1 MLEAVK
7 LPALLIDANLSAAL
21 SIAAHVE
28 ETSAAVVTLDA
39 SVVTA
44 VQPVGACLLA
54 CAAQAARSNGKEL
67 VVDQWSP
74 QLQRLLQRM
83 GCAVIWGDQQ
93 PQVRGGEEKPQA
105 PTVAIPVTSRQEGN
119 AVANELA
126 TRITAFIPSEDRA
139 GVLEDERSALAYH
152 LVQPVLAYVLVELVD
167 NVFSHAQRS
176 AEAIGSWVAAQW
188 YPTGDLVRVA
198 IVDTGCGLL
207 ASLRGYH
214 PRPKNHFEAAA
225 LAFTPF
231 VSSKGDIGMYVDRSH
246 MGLGLPVCRD
256 ICERL
261 GGRLYAASGNAW
273 VINAGLDSEE
283 RHALTVPHTGTI
295 VSLEFHRR
303 AITSRTMQEILAKY
317 RGEPSDLQPQ
327 FIP

>member
-1 MLEAVK
+1 VK
-7 LPALLIDANLSAAL
+7 LPALLIDANLTAAL
-21 SIAAHVE
+21 QVPAYIA
-28 ETSAAVVTLDA
+28 ETDAAAVTLDA
-39 SVVTA
+39 SAVTA
-44 VQPVGACLLA
+44 IQPVGACLLA
-54 CAAQAARSNGKEL
+54 RATHGASRSGKQ
-67 VVDQWSP
+67 VVVNQWSP
-74 QLQRLLQRM
+74 QLQQLMQRL
-83 GCAVIWGDQQ
+83 GCEVTWGDQQ
-93 PQVRGGEEKPQA
+93 PQVRGGEERPQA
-105 PTVAIPVTSRQEGN
+105 PTVAIPIRSRHEAN
-119 AVANELA
+119 AVANELSM
-126 TRITAFIPSEDRA
+126 RITAFIPTEDRA

-152 LVQPVLAYVLVELVD
+152 LVQPVLAYALGELVD
-167 NVFSHAQRS
+167 NVFSHAQR
-176 AEAIGSWVAAQW
+176 ATEAFGSWVAAQW

-207 ASLRGYH
+207 GSLRGYH

-273 VINAGLDSEE
+273 VTNPGMDSEE
-283 RHALTVPHTGTI
+283 RRSLTVPHAGTI

-317 RGEPSDLQPQ
+317 RGEPSDLRPQ
-327 FIP
+327 FKP